1 MQAVV
6 QGFLSQSAKM
16 DPLERVRRWKRSL
29 DGYISF
35 RKAVLLAL
43 VIFAFILYVGPSIFS
58 WLFSSN
64 HRRHYDSPKSCIED
78 KLANLYKE
86 DLLHLNGHI
95 VHNPWRAQ
103 TDSNYL
109 LYVGNGY
116 FGIVTDSICQVRCV
130 AV

>member
-64 HRRHYDSPKSCIED
+64 HRRHYDSPKSSPPNDIVWLLFAILSYFKQEVL
-78 KLANLYKE
+78 KYILACQAELG
-86 DLLHLNGHI
+86 D
-95 VHNPWRAQ
+95 
-103 TDSNYL
+103 NYH
-109 LYVGNGY
+109 
-116 FGIVTDSICQVRCV
+116 
-130 AV
+130 